1 MLETRTSI
9 WHLAAISVTVDSL
22 QCYYCAASGAGSRC
36 EEPQTYIK
44 ARKEWFELTQKAN
57 KTKEET
63 TDGNKIE
70 GELTPPAELK
80 NCTAPYD
87 KSCSIEA
94 FYDRGGYILISIDAS
109 ELTFAPT

>member
-1 MLETRTSI
+1 MLKTLYRFLNTK
-9 WHLAAISVTVDSL
+9 AFSVSVDGL

-63 TDGNKIE
+63 TDGDKIE
-70 GELTPPAELK
+70 KGLTPPAELK

-94 FYDRGGYILISIDAS
+94 FYDRGG
-109 ELTFAPT
+109 